1 MATKRERRERRG
13 GDIVSLQIKLKY
25 DGGKERG
32 KYRRRK
38 PHKFQK
44 YRAQR
49 TERDDGFRS
58 RKSFFTFPLSLPA
71 LSPLSP
77 KSICSSSPYFVPG
90 NWPKKGR
97 EGGSGQE
104 FTLIILYSFLTLM
117 TPPGRGRG
125 GGYVLLRVVVKKT
138 SSPTPFLLT
147 ANSKKH
153 STFAQRFAKLV
164 FWEISQN
171 GNFTGH
177 RQNSALP

>member
-1 MATKRERRERRG
+1 MAGEAEGLKTVEVLCMVTKRGKRERRG

-49 TERDDGFRS
+49 TERDDGFDPEKVFLRS
-58 RKSFFTFPLSLPA
+58 PFHFPLSLPF
-71 LSPLSP
+71 SP

-117 TPPGRGRG
+117 TPPGRGWG
-125 GGYVLLRVVVKKT
+125 GDMFCSVSSSKKT
-138 SSPTPFLLT
+138 LFPNPL
-147 ANSKKH
+147 
-153 STFAQRFAKLV
+153 ST
-164 FWEISQN
+164 N
-171 GNFTGH
+171 C
-177 RQNSALP
+177 